1 MDLLGVL
8 DELLELD
15 LADTGFDSTL
25 STVDDLLDEVLD
37 IDLGSD
43 FFETLAEE
51 LDFDFVETF
60 STDGFSSF
68 SDLEDFILELDDVL
82 ISLISFEV
90 SLVTELDSV

>member
-1 MDLLGVL
+1 MDLLVVL

-15 LADTGFDSTL
+15 LADTGFGSNL

-37 IDLGSD
+37 IDFGSD

-51 LDFDFVETF
+51 LDFDFVETI

-68 SDLEDFILELDDVL
+68 DDLKGSLLELVL
-82 ISLISFEV
+82 
-90 SLVTELDSV
+90 ELGSD